1 MCPTGSFCF
10 CLLTGSIYNLINF
23 ISKMFFLNKVQTHL
37 SESSLLQGAMDQKD
51 VLLSTFFPDELVGQ
65 KEIS

>member
-1 MCPTGSFCF
+1 
-10 CLLTGSIYNLINF
+10 
-23 ISKMFFLNKVQTHL
+23 MFFLNKVQTHL